1 VKLQDPSL
9 GQLTLLAWPAGA
21 SCSAQLSSA
30 LVYFPP
36 SDAHATLSQKP
47 PGVPVPMASRACGL
61 PPARRHAGRHALL
74 LPAASAAPPCVSQP
88 ASRRRSHAHL
98 ACAAA
103 GLHSTEARRGLEFS
117 STSSA
122 DRPPALCR
130 TSSGAPRV
138 VSSYLGKQPLDCYGL
153 RDLSLLPVTKSKSDP
168 YVVRFCCA
176 RFGLTLY
183 TYW

>member
-1 VKLQDPSL
+1 MP
-9 GQLTLLAWPAGA
+9 TR
-21 SCSAQLSSA
+21 
-30 LVYFPP
+30 
-36 SDAHATLSQKP
+36 ATLSQKP
-47 PGVPVPMASRACGL
+47 PGVPVPMASRACGHSGL
-61 PPARRHAGRHALL
+61 PAARRHAGRHALL

-122 DRPPALCR
+122 DRPPALCW

-138 VSSYLGKQPLDCYGL
+138 VSSSYLGKQPLACYGL
-153 RDLSLLPVTKSKSDP
+153 RDLSLLPLPKSKSDP
-168 YVVRFCCA
+168 YIEVRFCCA
-176 RFGLTLY
+176 RFGLTLLHCPSHRRND
-183 TYW
+183 